1 VHYLSMCHVGFFC
14 KNASQCII
22 TPKRN
27 DNSRRAHVS
36 NIHHHNDNKGK

>member
-22 TPKRN
+22 TIVVVA
-27 DNSRRAHVS
+27 AHVS
-36 NIHHHNDNKGK
+36 NNIHHHNDNKGK